1 MKILITGASGLLG
14 SYLVKELDRKKIEF
28 IAMSRQELDIVDE
41 AKVRIVLNQY
51 LPTHIINCAA
61 YTNVAQAEVEKDLC
75 YSINFNGVKNLVN
88 SANELGIFFI
98 HISTDFVFEG
108 NNSDF
113 VYETYSHR
121 KPINYYGLTKM
132 LGEDYVISQALK
144 WAIIRTSWLF
154 GKYSNNFVN
163 KIIEKANSELEI
175 HVTDQES
182 GSPTYGLDLA
192 AAIVRVIDK
201 GVIGIYHIT
210 NEGITSRYNFAK
222 KIILL
227 LGLSVKINKQQV
239 KSDSIVTRPSKVL
252 LSGENNP
259 VPIKMRKWT
268 NALKEYLNSELD

>member
-1 MKILITGASGLLG
+1 
-14 SYLVKELDRKKIEF
+14 
-28 IAMSRQELDIVDE
+28 MSRQELDIVDE
-41 AKVRIVLNQY
+41 AKVRMVLNQY

-113 VYETYSHR
+113 LYETHSHR
-121 KPINYYGLTKM
+121 RPINYYGLTKM

-163 KIIEKANSELEI
+163 KIIEKANSEFEI

-192 AAIVRVIDK
+192 AAIVRIIDK
-201 GVIGIYHIT
+201 EVIGIYHIT
-210 NEGITSRYNFAK
+210 NVGITSRYNYAK
-222 KIILL
+222 KIIVL
-227 LGLSVKINKQQV
+227 LGLSAKINKQQI
-239 KSDSIVTRPSKVL
+239 KSDFMVTRPSKVL
-252 LSGENNP
+252 LSGKNNP

-268 NALKEYLNSELD
+268 DALKDYLNSELN